1 MREWLGG
8 GLAAGKGQPTST
20 PKPSFDLYTVNVE
33 SLKEKKILPEFHF
46 LMCSC
51 MHEDYPS
58 IGKRDLLAV
67 KVQRHTATVFV
78 SGDGKI
84 RQQDVLE
91 DRLVLLV
98 KKRVLNQ
105 LRLSRFFVPDTP

>member
-1 MREWLGG
+1 M
-8 GLAAGKGQPTST
+8 
-20 PKPSFDLYTVNVE
+20 E

-58 IGKRDLLAV
+58 IGKCDLLVV
-67 KVQRHTATVFV
+67 KVQRHSATVCV
-78 SGDGKI
+78 SGDSKI

-98 KKRVLNQ
+98 RRVLN
-105 LRLSRFFVPDTP
+105 